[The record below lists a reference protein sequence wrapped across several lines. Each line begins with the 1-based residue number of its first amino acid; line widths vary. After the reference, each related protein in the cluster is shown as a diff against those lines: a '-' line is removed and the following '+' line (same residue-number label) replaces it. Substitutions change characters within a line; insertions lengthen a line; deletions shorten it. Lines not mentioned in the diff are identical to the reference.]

1 MLGSALQKLVA
12 RAMHGGCRPANVPE
26 PWRVHDGDLDEY
38 IRGMCLSSDLLRDLG
53 MVPQKER
60 VKMYQNTRQIRPDH
74 PESWLAKCV
83 ENWLH
88 TTRGHRSNPYQQLGG
103 VHGQPC

>member
-1 MLGSALQKLVA
+1 M
-12 RAMHGGCRPANVPE
+12 N
-26 PWRVHDGDLDEY
+26 DGDLDDY
-38 IRGMCLSSDLLRDLG
+38 IRGLGLSSDLLRDLARI
-53 MVPQKER
+53 PQKER